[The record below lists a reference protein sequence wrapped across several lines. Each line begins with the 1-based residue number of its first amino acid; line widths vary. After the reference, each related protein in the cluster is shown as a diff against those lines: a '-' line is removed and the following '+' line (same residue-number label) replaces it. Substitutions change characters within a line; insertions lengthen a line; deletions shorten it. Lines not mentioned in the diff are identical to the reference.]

1 VSTPLGSDSP
11 SRDGAAGVRAAG
23 CHRVAY
29 GRTRSPRRRRLAI
42 VPLFAGLLPVLVD
55 DRRRGLHDLIAG
67 TIVPYS
73 EEEPPAEPLPARTTV
88 RSDPPTR
95 AVFHEP

>member
-1 VSTPLGSDSP
+1 
-11 SRDGAAGVRAAG
+11 
-23 CHRVAY
+23 
-29 GRTRSPRRRRLAI
+29 

-55 DRRRGLHDLIAG
+55 DRRRGLHDLIARRG
-67 TIVPYS
+67 LHDLIAVTIVLYS

>member
-1 VSTPLGSDSP
+1 MRPV
-11 SRDGAAGVRAAG
+11 
-23 CHRVAY
+23 
-29 GRTRSPRRRRLAI
+29 RSPRRRRLAI

-55 DRRRGLHDLIAG
+55 DRRGLHDLIAG
-67 TIVPYS
+67 TIVLYS

>member
-1 VSTPLGSDSP
+1 MSAPLGSDSP
-11 SRDGAAGVRAAG
+11 S
-23 CHRVAY
+23 RVAY
-29 GRTRSPRRRRLAI
+29 GRTRSPRRRRLAS

-55 DRRRGLHDLIAG
+55 DRRRGVHDLIAG
-67 TIVPYS
+67 TIVLYS